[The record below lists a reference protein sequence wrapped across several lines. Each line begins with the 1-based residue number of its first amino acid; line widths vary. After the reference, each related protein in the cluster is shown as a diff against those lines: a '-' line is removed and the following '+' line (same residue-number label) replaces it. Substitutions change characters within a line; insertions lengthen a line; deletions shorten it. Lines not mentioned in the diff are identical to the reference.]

1 MMLFEVGDEVRVR
14 QPTNLF
20 HSELGKV
27 VSIDHVKLLYK
38 VIFHRGNSDVYTCFD
53 LILVKR
59 QGETSMKFKV
69 GDKVKV
75 SDSWRGN
82 SGKVGTISRTDW
94 GTMYKYRVEFEDADP
109 ESFREEELELVKE
122 EETSM
127 KFKVGDKV
135 KVKDSWFG
143 HDGQVGVVLDTDNYE
158 PYNYNIKFDTEGDN
172 GRRDENFMGD
182 SLELV
187 TEEEEKVMKFKVGDK
202 VKVSNSWGGNTGNVG
217 EITERNGGYHYPYC
231 VTFEVGNDESFRE
244 EELELVKEEEKVMNF
259 KVGDKVKVKDSWFGF
274 TGEVGLIV
282 RIDGPAKYPYRVK
295 FDVVDEEDEELFA
308 EGSLE
313 LVKEKQSFTKS
324 DLKTGMGVVLR
335 DGTKGHVLLGTEA
348 GDVIRF
354 INGGSNQWASVDEY
368 DENMIDCD
376 TSAMDL
382 IEVYSS
388 RFAYACL
395 TDRVFNQDC
404 VFKREEPKSEPKPEP
419 EPTKMTMKEIN
430 EHFGKAIEIIE

>member
-27 VSIDHVKLLYK
+27 VSIDHVKLTYK
-38 VIFHRGNSDVYTCFD
+38 VVFHIGNSDVYTCFD

-59 QGETSMKFKV
+59 Q
-69 GDKVKV
+69 
-75 SDSWRGN
+75 
-82 SGKVGTISRTDW
+82 
-94 GTMYKYRVEFEDADP
+94 
-109 ESFREEELELVKE
+109 
-122 EETSM
+122 
-127 KFKVGDKV
+127 
-135 KVKDSWFG
+135 
-143 HDGQVGVVLDTDNYE
+143 
-158 PYNYNIKFDTEGDN
+158 
-172 GRRDENFMGD
+172 
-182 SLELV
+182 
-187 TEEEEKVMKFKVGDK
+187 EEKVMK
-202 VKVSNSWGGNTGNVG
+202 
-217 EITERNGGYHYPYC
+217 
-231 VTFEVGNDESFRE
+231 
-244 EELELVKEEEKVMNF
+244 F

-282 RIDGPAKYPYRVK
+282 RIDGSAKYPYRVK
-295 FDVVDEEDEELFA
+295 FDVVDEEDEEIFA

-335 DGTKGHVLLGTEA
+335 DGSKGHVLLGTEA

-376 TSAMDL
+376 TSAMD
-382 IEVYSS
+382 IVEVYSS
-388 RFAYACL
+388 RYAYACL

-404 VFKREEPKSEPKPEP
+404 VFKREEPKSEPKSEP

-430 EHFGKAIEIIE
+430 EHFGKPIEIVE

>member
-27 VSIDHVKLLYK
+27 VSIDHVKLTYK
-38 VIFHRGNSDVYTCFD
+38 VVFHRGNSDVYTCFD

-59 QGETSMKFKV
+59 Q
-69 GDKVKV
+69 
-75 SDSWRGN
+75 
-82 SGKVGTISRTDW
+82 
-94 GTMYKYRVEFEDADP
+94 
-109 ESFREEELELVKE
+109 
-122 EETSM
+122 
-127 KFKVGDKV
+127 
-135 KVKDSWFG
+135 
-143 HDGQVGVVLDTDNYE
+143 
-158 PYNYNIKFDTEGDN
+158 
-172 GRRDENFMGD
+172 
-182 SLELV
+182 
-187 TEEEEKVMKFKVGDK
+187 EEKVMK
-202 VKVSNSWGGNTGNVG
+202 
-217 EITERNGGYHYPYC
+217 
-231 VTFEVGNDESFRE
+231 
-244 EELELVKEEEKVMNF
+244 F

-282 RIDGPAKYPYRVK
+282 RIDGPTKYPYRVK

-324 DLKTGMGVVLR
+324 DLETGMGVVLR
-335 DGTKGHVLLGTEA
+335 DGSKGHVLLGTEA

-376 TSAMDL
+376 TSAVDI

-404 VFKREEPKSEPKPEP
+404 VFKREEPKPEP
-419 EPTKMTMKEIN
+419 EPEPKPTKMTMKEIN
-430 EHFGKAIEIIE
+430 EHFGKPIEIVE

>member
-14 QPTNLF
+14 QPTNPF

-27 VSIDHVKLLYK
+27 VSIDHVKLTYK
-38 VIFHRGNSDVYTCFD
+38 VVFHRGGSDVYTCFD

-59 QGETSMKFKV
+59 QEEKV
-69 GDKVKV
+69 
-75 SDSWRGN
+75 
-82 SGKVGTISRTDW
+82 
-94 GTMYKYRVEFEDADP
+94 
-109 ESFREEELELVKE
+109 
-122 EETSM
+122 M

-143 HDGQVGVVLDTDNYE
+143 HDGDIGTIVDYDGEPAYPFLVEFDMGRQGVKDETFNEESLELIEPEEETSMKFKVGDKVKVTDSWFGHDGRVGVVFRTDNYG
-158 PYNYNIKFDTEGDN
+158 PYNYSVKFDAEGDD
-172 GRRDENFMGD
+172 GMRYENFKED

-187 TEEEEKVMKFKVGDK
+187 TEEEEKEMK
-202 VKVSNSWGGNTGNVG
+202 
-217 EITERNGGYHYPYC
+217 
-231 VTFEVGNDESFRE
+231 
-244 EELELVKEEEKVMNF
+244 F

-295 FDVVDEEDEELFA
+295 FDVVDEEDEESFA

-313 LVKEKQSFTKS
+313 LVKEKAEKQSFTKS

-335 DGTKGHVLLGTEA
+335 DGSKGHVLLGTEA

-376 TSAMDL
+376 TSAVDI

-404 VFKREEPKSEPKPEP
+404 VFKREDPKPEPKPEP

-430 EHFGKAIEIIE
+430 EHFGKAIEIVE

>member
-1 MMLFEVGDEVRVR
+1 MG
-14 QPTNLF
+14 
-20 HSELGKV
+20 
-27 VSIDHVKLLYK
+27 
-38 VIFHRGNSDVYTCFD
+38 
-53 LILVKR
+53 
-59 QGETSMKFKV
+59 FKV
-69 GDKVKV
+69 GDKVKILNTEF
-75 SDSWRGN
+75 GN
-82 SGKVGTISRTDW
+82 QGRVGTITTIS
-94 GTMYKYRVEFEDADP
+94 GTTMIYLVEIVGTFGKDCQWSNTSD
-109 ESFREEELELVKE
+109 LELVIE

-127 KFKVGDKV
+127 K
-135 KVKDSWFG
+135 
-143 HDGQVGVVLDTDNYE
+143 
-158 PYNYNIKFDTEGDN
+158 
-172 GRRDENFMGD
+172 
-182 SLELV
+182 
-187 TEEEEKVMKFKVGDK
+187 
-202 VKVSNSWGGNTGNVG
+202 
-217 EITERNGGYHYPYC
+217 
-231 VTFEVGNDESFRE
+231 
-244 EELELVKEEEKVMNF
+244 F

-313 LVKEKQSFTKS
+313 LVTQSFTKS

-335 DGTKGHVLLGTEA
+335 DGSKGHVLLGTEA

-376 TSAMDL
+376 MRVMD
-382 IEVYSS
+382 IVEVYSS
-388 RFAYACL
+388 KYTYCYL

-430 EHFGKAIEIIE
+430 EHFGKPIEIVE

>member
-27 VSIDHVKLLYK
+27 VSIDHVKLVYK
-38 VIFHRGNSDVYTCFD
+38 VVFHRGNSDVYTCFD

-59 QGETSMKFKV
+59 Q
-69 GDKVKV
+69 
-75 SDSWRGN
+75 
-82 SGKVGTISRTDW
+82 
-94 GTMYKYRVEFEDADP
+94 
-109 ESFREEELELVKE
+109 
-122 EETSM
+122 
-127 KFKVGDKV
+127 
-135 KVKDSWFG
+135 
-143 HDGQVGVVLDTDNYE
+143 
-158 PYNYNIKFDTEGDN
+158 
-172 GRRDENFMGD
+172 
-182 SLELV
+182 
-187 TEEEEKVMKFKVGDK
+187 EEKAMK
-202 VKVSNSWGGNTGNVG
+202 
-217 EITERNGGYHYPYC
+217 
-231 VTFEVGNDESFRE
+231 
-244 EELELVKEEEKVMNF
+244 F

-282 RIDGPAKYPYRVK
+282 RIYGPAKYPYRVK

-313 LVKEKQSFTKS
+313 LVKEKAEKQSFTKS

-335 DGTKGHVLLGTEA
+335 DGSKGHVLLGTEA

-368 DENMIDCD
+368 DENMIDYD

-404 VFKREEPKSEPKPEP
+404 VFKREEPESEP
-419 EPTKMTMKEIN
+419 EPTKMTVKEIN
-430 EHFGKAIEIIE
+430 ERFGKQSRLSSKEV

>member
-1 MMLFEVGDEVRVR
+1 MVKIGDRVQIYETCSNYYGRCGIVIGDDFCPTFPYKVEFEDGDDCIFKGKDLIVLSTEEETTMLFEVGDEVRVR

-27 VSIDHVKLLYK
+27 VSIDHVKLMYK
-38 VIFHRGNSDVYTCFD
+38 VIFHRGNSDVYTCFG

-59 QGETSMKFKV
+59 QEEKVMRFKV

-75 SDSWRGN
+75 KDSWFGHDGDIGEIIGADDR
-82 SGKVGTISRTDW
+82 
-94 GTMYKYRVEFEDADP
+94 YEFKYTVAFDDGFAEP
-109 ESFREEELELVKE
+109 FREEELELVKE
-122 EETSM
+122 EEKVM

-143 HDGQVGVVLDTDNYE
+143 HDGD
-158 PYNYNIKFDTEGDN
+158 I
-172 GRRDENFMGD
+172 
-182 SLELV
+182 
-187 TEEEEKVMKFKVGDK
+187 
-202 VKVSNSWGGNTGNVG
+202 
-217 EITERNGGYHYPYC
+217 
-231 VTFEVGNDESFRE
+231 
-244 EELELVKEEEKVMNF
+244 
-259 KVGDKVKVKDSWFGF
+259 
-274 TGEVGLIV
+274 GLIV
-282 RIDGPAKYPYRVK
+282 RIDGYAKSPYRVK
-295 FDVVDEEDEELFA
+295 FDVVDEEDEEIFA

-335 DGTKGHVLLGTEA
+335 DGSKGHVLLGTEA

-368 DENMIDCD
+368 DENMIDYD

-404 VFKREEPKSEPKPEP
+404 VFKREEPESEPKPEP